1 VLVVADVS
9 PMETHG
15 GAARVLRE
23 QSCRLAARGH
33 AVTVLCRHPGGDV
46 PLCGD
51 LAGVPVLHYPVD
63 RRHPLASQP
72 LIRKQRGRDAG
83 A

>member
-23 QSCRLAARGH
+23 QSCRLAAATRS
-33 AVTVLCRHPGGDV
+33 RSP
-46 PLCGD
+46 
-51 LAGVPVLHYPVD
+51 
-63 RRHPLASQP
+63 
-72 LIRKQRGRDAG
+72 
-83 A
+83 